1 MLKNYFYMAG
11 KQRFCDEITWLDVLM
26 QHLRHNRINPSELR
40 WLIFI
45 YIQYREMMI
54 QKSHPSS
61 FLISKKFK
69 IVLVKRVYKICNS
82 VWVWILDV
90 MLIALVSNVTLLEW
104 LSNFAQYWLPCAR
117 LNPVARI
124 PWAPSSAQIFK
135 VTVIEWLLKLT
146 LLALH
151 QVFTP
156 YVR

>member
-69 IVLVKRVYKICNS
+69 IVLVKRVYKICNCGGS
-82 VWVWILDV
+82 KVGHFGGIRKILV
-90 MLIALVSNVTLLEW
+90 YQIAYFILFLLNIRYFILR
-104 LSNFAQYWLPCAR
+104 LSSEQKTCFWKGFLNFPLHF
-117 LNPVARI
+117 NFN
-124 PWAPSSAQIFK
+124 FK
-135 VTVIEWLLKLT
+135 LE
-146 LLALH
+146 
-151 QVFTP
+151 
-156 YVR
+156 

>member
-82 VWVWILDV
+82 VSAWILDV
-90 MLIALVSNVTLLEW
+90 MLIALVSNVTLL
-104 LSNFAQYWLPCAR
+104 LSVTFKFWAVLVALCAPEPR
-117 LNPVARI
+117 STDSLSTQHQNLN
-124 PWAPSSAQIFK
+124 
-135 VTVIEWLLKLT
+135 VTLIEW
-146 LLALH
+146 H

-156 YVR
+156 